1 MIFQV
6 FFSPNLHQFDIIIS
20 AEYIDLIIKY
30 SCSYKK
36 PSNKN
41 HHFLRFSKDGIILWW
56 TFIIEDKQGNSLPVI
71 NDFDVISTAHM
82 IFTRKRRIVLRTVGW
97 IM

>member
-1 MIFQV
+1 MKRMIFQV

-20 AEYIDLIIKY
+20 AEYIY

-41 HHFLRFSKDGIILWW
+41 HHL
-56 TFIIEDKQGNSLPVI
+56 
-71 NDFDVISTAHM
+71 NDFQGT
-82 IFTRKRRIVLRTVGW
+82 VLFYGEHLLL
-97 IM
+97 